1 MATPLT
7 DALREAPPGLHGE
20 GEYWGLA
27 WSALAWLEETV
38 QPGWATLE
46 TGAGAST
53 LVFAA
58 AGADHEAITPDH
70 GEEDR
75 IRAQCTER
83 GIDSSRIRFRVG
95 PSHEV
100 LPAWT
105 PRPLD
110 LVLIDGAHGF
120 PYPIL
125 DWWHLPPHVRVGGTV
140 LLDDAY
146 LPAVASIVEYVR
158 ASPDWELED
167 AVSFRTA
174 CARKVRDAPPPFD
187 ADAQAAHGKM
197 SFAYLPPAAPH
208 RRLRPAANLLD
219 ARRALAARQAR
230 APQVAPRRDE
240 PCGLHHCDH
249 SDVDR
254 ETDDC
259 GGGGRQQDGRRDEGN
274 DGAHDDDEGCDRQP
288 PGCEP

>member
-38 QPGWATLE
+38 RPGWATLE

-53 LVFAA
+53 IVFAA

-75 IRAQCTER
+75 IRVQCTER

-110 LVLIDGAHGF
+110 LALIDGAHGF

-125 DWWHLPPHVRVGGTV
+125 DWWHLAPHVRVGGTV

-146 LPAVASIVEYVR
+146 LPAVASVVEYVR

-197 SFAYLPPAAPH
+197 SFAYLPPG
-208 RRLRPAANLLD
+208 RRIVAS
-219 ARRALAARQAR
+219 ARQRIFSTRAGLWLARQAR
-230 APQVAPRRDE
+230 ARR
-240 PCGLHHCDH
+240 
-249 SDVDR
+249 
-254 ETDDC
+254 
-259 GGGGRQQDGRRDEGN
+259 
-274 DGAHDDDEGCDRQP
+274 
-288 PGCEP
+288 

>member
-53 LVFAA
+53 IVFAA

-83 GIDSSRIRFRVG
+83 GIDSSRVRFRVG

-125 DWWHLPPHVRVGGTV
+125 DWWHLAPHVRVGGTV

-174 CARKVRDAPPPFD
+174 CARKVRDDASAVRRRRAGSAREDELRVPP
-187 ADAQAAHGKM
+187 A
-197 SFAYLPPAAPH
+197 AAPH

-219 ARRALAARQAR
+219 ARRPGSGVRR
-230 APQVAPRRDE
+230 A
-240 PCGLHHCDH
+240 
-249 SDVDR
+249 SK
-254 ETDDC
+254 
-259 GGGGRQQDGRRDEGN
+259 
-274 DGAHDDDEGCDRQP
+274 
-288 PGCEP
+288 PG

>member
-83 GIDSSRIRFRVG
+83 GIDSSRVRFRVG

-125 DWWHLPPHVRVGGTV
+125 DWWHLAPHVRVGGTV

-174 CARKVRDAPPPFD
+174 RARKVRDNPPPFD

-197 SFAYLPPAAPH
+197 SFAYLPP
-208 RRLRPAANLLD
+208 RRRIVAS
-219 ARRALAARQAR
+219 ARQRIFSTRAGLWLARQAR
-230 APQVAPRRDE
+230 ARR
-240 PCGLHHCDH
+240 
-249 SDVDR
+249 
-254 ETDDC
+254 
-259 GGGGRQQDGRRDEGN
+259 
-274 DGAHDDDEGCDRQP
+274 
-288 PGCEP
+288 